1 MALEGGKRMAAD
13 TGFRDEVMDL
23 LAPLGP
29 VSCRSMFGGFGI
41 FFEGTMFA
49 LISGTGLFFK
59 VDDSN
64 RSAYSE
70 AGSKQYGRMPYHQ
83 IPASVLRNE
92 AELLQWAG
100 ASIAVARA
108 APRKKQRQP

>member
-1 MALEGGKRMAAD
+1 MPAE

-29 VSCRSMFGGFGI
+29 VSCRSMFGGLGI
-41 FFEGTMFA
+41 FFEGRMFA

-64 RSAYSE
+64 RAAYSE
-70 AGSKQYGRMPYHQ
+70 VGREQYGRMPYHQ
-83 IPASVLRNE
+83 IPANVLHDE
-92 AELLQWAG
+92 AKLLQWAN
-100 ASIAVARA
+100 ASIAVARTA
-108 APRKKQRQP
+108 TKKKQRRA